1 MEFMLDREPSS
12 DGQSRLPPAT
22 SGHAYP
28 PVENSARPRH
38 GRRAFAAG
46 CRALGMGASGREP
59 TQQTKPNQTP
69 EADETYGRIGAFAI
83 VEIVKQHASFDEDP
97 GRHHATATD
106 MYTLNRLR

>member
-69 EADETYGRIGAFAI
+69 EADETYGRIRRI
-83 VEIVKQHASFDEDP
+83 CKLSRSRNNTLSFMKIRADTMRP
-97 GRHHATATD
+97 PQTCIC
-106 MYTLNRLR
+106 